1 MARKKR
7 EVLTLE
13 EQLEAVEKEI
23 EECSARVKEL
33 NQQKKSIKNQIAEEN
48 KKKLYD
54 AVVKSGLSV
63 SKCIEIIS
71 SYEQQDTKAE
81 E

>member
-1 MARKKR
+1 MVFQYAVVKKAWLDIHYHARS
-7 EVLTLE
+7 L
-13 EQLEAVEKEI
+13 
-23 EECSARVKEL
+23 
-33 NQQKKSIKNQIAEEN
+33 KKSIKNQIAEEN

-54 AVVKSGLSV
+54 AAVKSGLSV

-71 SYEQQDTKAE
+71 SYEQQDTKTE